1 MKGPE
6 MIQMKKKRAIRIR
19 EEEVDMEV
27 EGQETIQEGIG
38 VANEGEEAEV
48 IGVEVGEEEVT
59 PIIRGQMPLR
69 KWPCDNQIIS
79 HSFFLIILNHIYT
92 VCLCDRYFDLK
103 R

>member
-1 MKGPE
+1 

-27 EGQETIQEGIG
+27 GEEEIIREGIE
-38 VANEGEEAEV
+38 VVNEGEKAVE

-79 HSFFLIILNHIYT
+79 HSFFLIILNQLYTIY
-92 VCLCDRYFDLK
+92 LCDRYFD
-103 R
+103 